1 MFDPRVALA
10 VILTLFVS
18 VLQAG
23 TAPHAAA
30 PVITPQVRQGI
41 YPPQRSAV
49 RPARHLRRH
58 PVAKH
63 SPPSKKPAAKQ
74 HTAVL

>member
-41 YPPQRSAV
+41 YAPQRSAV

-58 PVAKH
+58 PAAKH
-63 SPPSKKPAAKQ
+63 SPPSKNLAAKQ